1 MWKHSNLIIQ
11 RSTNRFNYIADLK
24 FWVRG
29 AIKMQWNKPQWY
41 WIWANIPSSKVEVL
55 FNAKPHLTFMGS
67 KMFWKTKICFI
78 IFYFCIEYYIEQFTD
93 RYIHSGYLML
103 QEMLIKMNYIA
114 KFYYY
119 DHNSVS
125 IYICPLRQTTELW
138 RWRAIR
144 RSKKKCRETL

>member
-1 MWKHSNLIIQ
+1 MWKLSNWIIQ

-55 FNAKPHLTFMGS
+55 FNAKPHLTCMGS
-67 KMFWKTKICFI
+67 KLFWKTKICSFWYFDCALNTILSRLQIHRYKKLKNKWCYRKCWLNWITFPRFI
-78 IFYFCIEYYIEQFTD
+78 IVIITPYPCT
-93 RYIHSGYLML
+93 
-103 QEMLIKMNYIA
+103 
-114 KFYYY
+114 
-119 DHNSVS
+119 
-125 IYICPLRQTTELW
+125 LRRATELW

-144 RSKKKCRETL
+144 RPKKKCKETL